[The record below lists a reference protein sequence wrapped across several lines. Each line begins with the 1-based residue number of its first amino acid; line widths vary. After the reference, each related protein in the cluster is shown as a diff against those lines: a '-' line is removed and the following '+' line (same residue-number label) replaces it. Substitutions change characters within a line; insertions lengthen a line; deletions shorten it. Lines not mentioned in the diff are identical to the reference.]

1 MRLRPL
7 QPRHRRGVEAA
18 AERGRAR
25 ALAVAVVGEDG
36 DLVERLGRV
45 ASAAGTFEV
54 VAAASA
60 DRWGT
65 PPPLPSETDAI
76 VLASSGS
83 EARSS
88 AALRELH
95 RSNPAWRLVVVATD
109 TSWFEEAFEVGADA
123 WVDRTA
129 DDRTL
134 ELAITG
140 ETFLRDVRR
149 RTSSGARQGPTGR
162 GQTERG

>member
-18 AERGRAR
+18 DERGRAR
-25 ALAVAVVGEDG
+25 ALAVAVLGEDRH
-36 DLVERLGRV
+36 LAERLGRV
-45 ASAAGTFEV
+45 AGTAGTFEV
-54 VAAASA
+54 VATASV

-76 VLASSGS
+76 VLASGGS
-83 EARSS
+83 ETRSL
-88 AALRELH
+88 AALRDLH
-95 RSNPAWRLVVVATD
+95 RTNPGWRLVVVASD

-140 ETFLRDVRR
+140 EAFLRDVRR
-149 RTSSGARQGPTGR
+149 RALPG
-162 GQTERG
+162 

>member
-7 QPRHRRGVEAA
+7 QPRHRRGVDAA
-18 AERGRAR
+18 AEGGRAR
-25 ALAVAVVGEDG
+25 ALAVAVVGDDG
-36 DLVERLGRV
+36 DLVARLGRV
-45 ASAAGTFEV
+45 ASTAGTFEV
-54 VAAASA
+54 VAAAEP

-76 VLASSGS
+76 VLAGGP
-83 EARSS
+83 EARSLS
-88 AALRELH
+88 ALRELH
-95 RSNPAWRLVVVATD
+95 RTNPGWRLVVVAAD
-109 TSWFEEAFEVGADA
+109 TSWFEEAFELGADA

-140 ETFLRDVRR
+140 ETFVRDLRR
-149 RTSSGARQGPTGR
+149 RVLPG
-162 GQTERG
+162 